1 MEVDKAINFLLSLC
15 PFTYPF
21 KIFIR
26 HFNVWVEINREQA
39 IKKNW
44 SAAVP
49 H

>member
-1 MEVDKAINFLLSLC
+1 MEVDKTINFLLSSC

-26 HFNVWVEINREQA
+26 HFYVWIEINEEHA
-39 IKKNW
+39 IKNLAGC
-44 SAAVP
+44 SS

>member
-1 MEVDKAINFLLSLC
+1 MEVDKTINFLLSLC

-26 HFNVWVEINREQA
+26 RFSVWVEISRGQA
-39 IKKNW
+39 IKNYW
-44 SAAVP
+44 SAVAP